1 MLSSSVEPTETEISP
16 AMTIPLSSTR
26 SNTSAKVDPWVAVGM
41 MRLGLAERGWDR
53 EFMVGEDKGARRAEE
68 LTLKD

>member
-1 MLSSSVEPTETEISP
+1 
-16 AMTIPLSSTR
+16 
-26 SNTSAKVDPWVAVGM
+26 M
-41 MRLGLAERGWDR
+41 MRLGLAERGWDG